1 MSDEI
6 MNNTSPEEEKKYSPL
21 RYAWGA
27 FLAFFGISSVTHTA
41 SKKRK
46 SSSATSSVTS
56 CS

>member
-27 FLAFFGISSVTHTA
+27 FLAFFGISSATHIA

-46 SSSATSSVTS
+46 KLVGDIV
-56 CS
+56 C